1 MKNFNSLCMNGSRG
15 GHTQICYFGKIILA
29 EVWRRSGGKTLMGHK
44 FRDMCDV
51 ALAYINT
58 VEKETSE

>member
-1 MKNFNSLCMNGSRG
+1 M
-15 GHTQICYFGKIILA
+15 YFGKIILA

-44 FRDMCDV
+44 FQGIGDV
-51 ALAYINT
+51 ALAYIRT

>member
-1 MKNFNSLCMNGSRG
+1 MYEWQQGWPHSDL
-15 GHTQICYFGKIILA
+15 YFGKIILA